1 MIAAQPTPVATVSS
15 PRPSP
20 SRTTIQAPPAGPLF
34 TIAAIIAVAFAL
46 AAAVIGYR
54 IIRGGRGL

>member
-1 MIAAQPTPVATVSS
+1 MSALLLAASPTIVTPV
-15 PRPSP
+15 PSP
-20 SRTTIQAPPAGPLF
+20 TVTTLQAPPAGPLF
-34 TIAAIIAVAFAL
+34 TIAAIVAVLLAL

>member
-1 MIAAQPTPVATVSS
+1 MIAAQSTPVPTVST
-15 PRPSP
+15 PRPTP
-20 SRTTIQAPPAGPLF
+20 SRTTLQAPPAGPLF
-34 TIAAIIAVAFAL
+34 TAAAIIAVLLAL